1 MKNRLIP
8 QVKEWFPNDEVFIY
22 MQDGAPFHTT
32 KRVKEFLVQKNIK
45 FLPWPGNS
53 SNVNPIENIRE
64 LVKREIV
71 KQTITT
77 KRRLI
82 ENPII
87 IIQEYMK

>member
-22 MQDGAPFHTT
+22 MQDGAPFLTT
-32 KRVKEFLVQKNIK
+32 KRVRVSSPEKHQVLALAWKLLELEPYRKH
-45 FLPWPGNS
+45 PGAR
-53 SNVNPIENIRE
+53 ENGNC
-64 LVKREIV
+64 KR
-71 KQTITT
+71 TITM